1 VGLFLGNLI
10 QLALI
15 ALTLL
20 VVGRVVLSWV
30 DPGGRSQLTAFVFQT
45 TEPIL
50 APVRRALPSTGAIDL
65 SPMIVLIVLTVLL
78 RLI

>member
-1 VGLFLGNLI
+1 VGFFLGNLI

-15 ALTLL
+15 AFTVLIL
-20 VVGRVVLSWV
+20 GRVLISWV
-30 DPGGRSQLTAFVFQT
+30 DPGGRSQLGVFLHQT

-50 APVRRALPSTGAIDL
+50 APVRRALPATGAIDI
-65 SPMIVLIVLTVLL
+65 SPMIVLIILTLLL

>member
-1 VGLFLGNLI
+1 MGFFLANLI
-10 QLALI
+10 QIALLALTGLI
-15 ALTLL
+15 L
-20 VVGRVVLSWV
+20 GRVLLSWF
-30 DPGGRSQLTAFVFQT
+30 DPAGRSQLGSFLYQA

-50 APVRRALPSTGAIDL
+50 APVRRALPATGAIDL